1 MDGTNLRRFE
11 NEWSSGRSRPR
22 LFPRPNLNPR
32 PKKGDIP
39 PLLLLPYPVILVG
52 ISDRSRS
59 LKPRRRCLPSDF
71 TDISANS
78 SYITARAERNSTL
91 TAAGHTRATK
101 DVEEGSGG
109 SGSEASKDTDNSHYP
124 SSLSDDGPHE
134 APSAHEAAYDG
145 VEEEVSFDD
154 VNTPNAS
161 TFNQKLPATEG
172 ESDQI
177 AETSPAPRKV
187 PTQDQGEVSSHNFR
201 FLSS

>member
-1 MDGTNLRRFE
+1 MDGTDLRHFE

-22 LFPRPNLNPR
+22 LFPRSNLNPR
-32 PKKGDIP
+32 PKREDTP
-39 PLLLLPYPVILVG
+39 PVLPSPCPVILVG

-59 LKPRRRCLPSDF
+59 LKPRRRCLPSDL

-78 SYITARAERNSTL
+78 SYITARAEQNSTL

-161 TFNQKLPATEG
+161 TFNQKLPATKG
-172 ESDQI
+172 ESDET
-177 AETSPAPRKV
+177 AETSPV
-187 PTQDQGEVSSHNFR
+187 PTKVSDQARGEVGSHV
-201 FLSS
+201 LLVLPS